1 VSDKKYVW
9 PSEEV
14 LLHAIKMAERHGG
27 VGEQYLA
34 CLDYCLGC
42 VLDMKRRGVDID
54 SLPPDQQ
61 EGLDKFREH
70 LEWLCEKLGIDW
82 DEDDKDD
89 WQ

>member
-1 VSDKKYVW
+1 MSDKKYVW

-14 LLHAIKMAERHGG
+14 LLHAIKMAERYEGAE
-27 VGEQYLA
+27 EQYLA
-34 CLDYCLGC
+34 WLKYCMRYVSDLE
-42 VLDMKRRGVDID
+42 RRGVDIG

-61 EGLDKFREH
+61 EDLAKFSEH
-70 LEWLCEKLGIDW
+70 LEWLCEKFGIDW